1 MWQAY
6 QVCGGMMENV
16 LITKNIS
23 ILLPNNRVIKIES
36 PQLTEDE
43 FNYFIDILKIQKQ
56 GLIEP
61 ETQERKSDEI

>member
-1 MWQAY
+1 
-6 QVCGGMMENV
+6 MENV

>member
-1 MWQAY
+1 
-6 QVCGGMMENV
+6 MMENV